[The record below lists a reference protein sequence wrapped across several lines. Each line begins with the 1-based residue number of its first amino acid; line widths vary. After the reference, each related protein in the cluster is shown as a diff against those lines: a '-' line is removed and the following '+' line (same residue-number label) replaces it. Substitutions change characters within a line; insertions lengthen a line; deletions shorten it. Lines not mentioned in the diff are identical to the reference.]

1 MSLQLEMT
9 EEININL
16 EQSHNLFDREILI
29 SKDISES
36 DVVGNL
42 SRFGSFI
49 LFYDPFD
56 NISYIK
62 LNKNNQNYYSILKTL
77 SSLDLKV
84 KEISSRT
91 VVELGAFSKDEVEF
105 LSNISS
111 IMGVMRYPFSLMYE
125 KKLYFRF
132 LALEESLEPIT
143 KILMDFL
150 DKNDSWN
157 LVYIKK
163 PTSLYDYLKKFNYD
177 KSAKVYILRELDYVN
192 KEENFPHYKCKHLF
206 YLMLNE
212 PYINTERALR
222 FSECLTSHGGI
233 IKESKLIRNGTLKI
247 YEDIRHVN
255 EISFV
260 NIIKDP
266 NYSFPLEAIQYFDGR
281 DVYIKLVVEHDD
293 EKTLFIRMKDYNKKH
308 EGKIEFVLEE
318 TMDQL

>member
-49 LFYDPFD
+49 LFYNPFD

-111 IMGVMRYPFSLMYE
+111 IMGFIFFNSHSL
-125 KKLYFRF
+125 
-132 LALEESLEPIT
+132 
-143 KILMDFL
+143 
-150 DKNDSWN
+150 
-157 LVYIKK
+157 
-163 PTSLYDYLKKFNYD
+163 
-177 KSAKVYILRELDYVN
+177 
-192 KEENFPHYKCKHLF
+192 
-206 YLMLNE
+206 
-212 PYINTERALR
+212 
-222 FSECLTSHGGI
+222 CLCSIFQH
-233 IKESKLIRNGTLKI
+233 
-247 YEDIRHVN
+247 
-255 EISFV
+255 
-260 NIIKDP
+260 P
-266 NYSFPLEAIQYFDGR
+266 SFPYL
-281 DVYIKLVVEHDD
+281 
-293 EKTLFIRMKDYNKKH
+293 
-308 EGKIEFVLEE
+308 
-318 TMDQL
+318 